1 MVEGEGPEHVAVVG
15 DRDRRHLELPDPPAE
30 LPQPIGAVE
39 KRILS
44 VKVEVDEVG
53 RHPPRF

>member
-1 MVEGEGPEHVAVVG
+1 VVG
-15 DRDRRHLELPDPPAE
+15 DGDRRHLELPDPPTE

-53 RHPPRF
+53 GHPSRF

>member
-1 MVEGEGPEHVAVVG
+1 VIGNRNRG
-15 DRDRRHLELPDPPAE
+15 HLELADPAAE
-30 LPQPIGAVE
+30 LPQPVGAVE

-53 RHPPRF
+53 RHPSRF